1 MATTEQ
7 TTTGATVSVRNVGGI
22 NEATVDLEPGVNVLA
37 GRNATNRTSFL
48 QAIMAAVGSEAVTMK
63 GDADEAEVSLT
74 IGDSTYRRELYRR
87 NNAVTFEGEPYLDD
101 PELTDL
107 FAFLL
112 DSNEARQAIR
122 TGQNLRDIIMRPV
135 DLEEIKAE
143 ISQLESERKE
153 IDEEIEAIEARKQ
166 HLPELE
172 SEKARLE
179 DEIEET
185 REALTAKEAEIDA
198 ADADVQ
204 TRRAEQQELE
214 AKLEE
219 LQEARNT
226 LEDIRYD
233 LDTER
238 ESVESLTQ
246 ARATIEDE
254 LAALPETPA
263 DEIDRLDSEV
273 SQLRE
278 RRRRLD
284 SELNSLQNT
293 VQFNEEM
300 LDGERTDV
308 YEAMTEDVGHAT
320 DELLTDDVVCWTCGS
335 TVPREQ
341 IETTLD
347 ELRELRQDKL
357 ETKREIADELDDLK
371 AEKERLDE
379 QRTQRTEYKRQLS
392 EIEDELAQREDRIE
406 TLQQRRSE
414 VETEVKEL
422 QAAVEDRESEQFG
435 EILELHQEANE
446 LEYELGRLET
456 DLEEVESDIDA
467 IETRIDE
474 QSDLEAERDR
484 ITDEL
489 TDLRTRVERLEEDAV
504 EAFNDHMDE
513 VLEVL
518 DYANLDRIWIER
530 VQREVREGRRKAI
543 KTFFEVHVVR
553 TTPSGTTYEDTVD
566 HLSESEREVTGLVF
580 ALAGYLVHEV
590 YETVPFMLLDSLEA
604 IDSAR
609 IADLVEY
616 FGKFADYLVVALLE
630 EDANAVEGDHNRIES
645 I

>member
-1 MATTEQ
+1 MVTTEQ
-7 TTTGATVSVRNVGGI
+7 TRAEATVSVRNIGGI
-22 NEATVDLEPGVNVLA
+22 DEAIVDLEPGVNILA

-48 QAIMAAVGSEAVTMK
+48 QAIMAALGSKDVTLK
-63 GDADEAEVSLT
+63 GDADEAEATLT
-74 IGDSTYRRELYRR
+74 IGGSTYRRQLHRR
-87 NNAVTFEGEPYLDD
+87 NDGVAFEGDPYLED
-101 PELTDL
+101 PELADL

-112 DSNEARQAIR
+112 DSNEARQAV
-122 TGQNLRDIIMRPV
+122 TTEQNLRDVIMRPV

-143 ISQLESERKE
+143 ISQLESEKND

-166 HLPELE
+166 TLPELE

-204 TRRAEQQELE
+204 TQRAEQQELE
-214 AKLEE
+214 AKLDE
-219 LQEARNT
+219 LREARNT

-238 ESVESLTQ
+238 ESVESLKQ
-246 ARATIEDE
+246 DRATLEEE
-254 LAALPETPA
+254 LAALPETPD
-263 DEIDRLDSEV
+263 DEIDRLDADI

-278 RRRRLD
+278 QRRRLD
-284 SELNSLQNT
+284 SEINSLQST
-293 VQFNEEM
+293 VRFNEEM

-308 YEAMTEDVGHAT
+308 YEAMTDDGHTT
-320 DELLTDDVVCWTCGS
+320 DDLLTDDVVCWTCGS

-341 IETTLD
+341 IEATLE
-347 ELRELRQDKL
+347 ELRDLRQDKL
-357 ETKREIADELDDLK
+357 ETKRELADELDDLK
-371 AEKERLDE
+371 AEKERLE
-379 QRTQRTEYKRQLS
+379 GQRTQRSEYERQLS

-406 TLQQRRSE
+406 ALQERRTE
-414 VETEVKEL
+414 METEVKEL
-422 QAAVEDRESEQFG
+422 QVAVEDRESEQFD

-446 LEYELGRLET
+446 LEYKLGRLET
-456 DLEEVESDIDA
+456 DLEDVEDDIEA
-467 IETRIDE
+467 IESRIDE
-474 QSDLEAERDR
+474 QSELEAERER

-489 TDLRTRVERLEEDAV
+489 TDLRTRVDTLEEDAV
-504 EAFNDHMDE
+504 EAFNDHMEE
-513 VLEVL
+513 VLGAL
-518 DYANLDRIWIER
+518 DYDNLDRIWIER
-530 VQREVREGRRKAI
+530 VTREVREGRRKAI
-543 KTFFEVHVVR
+543 KTFFELHVVR
-553 TTPSGTTYEDTVD
+553 STPSGTTYEDTVD

-590 YETVPFMLLDSLEA
+590 YETVPFMLLDSLET

-616 FGKFADYLVVALLE
+616 FSEFADYLVVALLE
-630 EDANAVEGDHNRIES
+630 EDANAVEGDHARIES